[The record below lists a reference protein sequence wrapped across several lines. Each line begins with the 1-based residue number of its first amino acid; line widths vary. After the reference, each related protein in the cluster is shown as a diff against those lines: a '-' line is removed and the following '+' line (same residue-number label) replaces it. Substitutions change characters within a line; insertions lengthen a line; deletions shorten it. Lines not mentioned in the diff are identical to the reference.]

1 MRLLA
6 LRLSALGD
14 VIHTIPAVIAL
25 REAGADVSWVVE
37 APYAEMVEIVS
48 GARPV
53 RVSMKTWGRRFMASR
68 PAMRSAR
75 LEMRGHDASV
85 DFQGLVKSA
94 VLGWLSRSPV
104 RYGFDRAAVR
114 ERASLMFTNK
124 HVAVDLNAHV
134 IEMNLHL
141 ASAVIPSREDGEGS
155 PAHKRA
161 SSGRGGSLAT
171 LGMTAHWERFLA
183 TGFDPYR
190 GKVVLLPGAGKAN
203 KQWPVE
209 RFAEVAKKLGDRA
222 LAVWGPNE
230 EELARAIGA
239 PMAPR
244 TNLRE
249 LATILKLAEVVIA
262 GDTGPL
268 HLAAALGTRVIG
280 LYGPTNPRRNGP
292 YGQLENVIST
302 WDGSRSM
309 EGIEVGAVMKSL

>member
-1 MRLLA
+1 VRLLA

-25 REAGADVSWVVE
+25 REAGEDVSWVVE

-48 GARPV
+48 GAKPI
-53 RVSMKTWGRRFMASR
+53 RVSMKSWGRRFMDSR

-94 VLGWLSRSPV
+94 ALGWLSRSPV

-114 ERASLMFTNK
+114 ERASLLFTNR
-124 HVAVDLNAHV
+124 HVAVDLDAHV
-134 IEMNLHL
+134 IEMNLQL
-141 ASAVIPSREDGEGS
+141 AGVVL
-155 PAHKRA
+155 
-161 SSGRGGSLAT
+161 SGVV
-171 LGMTAHWERFLA
+171 
-183 TGFDPYR
+183 TGFSPSHDGLKPVATPALARWDGFLVPGFDQYR
-190 GKVVLLPGAGKAN
+190 GKIVLLPGAGKAN
-203 KQWPVE
+203 KQWPVD
-209 RFAEVAKKLGDRA
+209 RFADVAKKLGDRA

-249 LATILKLAEVVIA
+249 LATILKQAEVVIA

-302 WDGSRSM
+302 WDGSRVM
-309 EGIEVGAVMKSL
+309 EGIEVGAVIKSL